1 MNDRKETP
9 DILAEML
16 GNEPQTSPAP
26 TPSKPKAAP
35 PQKKRSTQSSRSTSS
50 RRKKAAPQK
59 WEYQVVSFQFYNG
72 WRPRYIN
79 GDALDEWMDGPL
91 IHEYASQLG
100 GEGWELV
107 TASSGERMYGR
118 LDKHQLFFKR
128 AKT

>member
-9 DILAEML
+9 DILGEML
-16 GNEPQTSPAP
+16 GSEFQTSQTP
-26 TPSKPKAAP
+26 TTSQPKVSPPS
-35 PQKKRSTQSSRSTSS
+35 KKRSTPSS
-50 RRKKAAPQK
+50 RRKKTAPQK

-79 GDALDEWMDGPL
+79 GEALDEWMDGPL
-91 IHEYASQLG
+91 LHEYASQMG
-100 GEGWELV
+100 NAGWELV